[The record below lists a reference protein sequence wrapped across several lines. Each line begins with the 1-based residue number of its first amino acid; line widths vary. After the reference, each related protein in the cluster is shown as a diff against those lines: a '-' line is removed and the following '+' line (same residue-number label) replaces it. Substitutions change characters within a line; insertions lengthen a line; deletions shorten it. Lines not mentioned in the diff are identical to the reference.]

1 MKAFVNEIYM
11 HPLPENFK
19 NHMRNDLGFGE
30 DHKKI
35 IDSMSK
41 HYGDSTFHYQDTMI
55 PKRRYEYLLGIV
67 VSRHMEE
74 LLRLAVIGYKYEQN
88 TNESQARNEVR

>member
-19 NHMRNDLGFGE
+19 KHMRNDLGFGD

-35 IDSMSK
+35 IDSISE
-41 HYGDSTFHYQDTMI
+41 HYADSAYHYQATMI

-67 VSRHMEE
+67 VSRHMQE
-74 LLRLAVIGYKYEQN
+74 LLRLAVIGYEYEQN
-88 TNESQARNEVR
+88 ANKNTEEKEV